1 MIKILFICHGNICRS
16 AAAEVVMKQ
25 LAAKNRRGDL
35 VIESAAATREEI
47 GHDIYPPMK
56 KALEKSGYECAH
68 HAARQT
74 TRADYDCFDY
84 LIGMD
89 EENLWDM
96 KRIYGGDPKGKI
108 SLLQDWA
115 GNPGREIEDPW
126 YTRNF
131 NGVLR
136 QIEEGC
142 KGILKK
148 TGESGSQEVTR
159 VAVLSDTHGLLRREV
174 VAGIRDCGH
183 IIHAGDIIRETDLDE
198 LRLYG
203 SVYAVR
209 GNNDL
214 WQDGLRDLAHI
225 LRFEIA
231 GVSFLMTHDRYDI
244 PRDLEG
250 VQAVIYGHSHRYSE
264 EWKDGRLWLN
274 PGSCGMSRFGSDVTM
289 AKMTVQDGR
298 IMSIRRI
305 NFSNCTGYAFY

>member
-1 MIKILFICHGNICRS
+1 MGAPVHIAI
-16 AAAEVVMKQ
+16 
-25 LAAKNRRGDL
+25 
-35 VIESAAATREEI
+35 
-47 GHDIYPPMK
+47 
-56 KALEKSGYECAH
+56 
-68 HAARQT
+68 
-74 TRADYDCFDY
+74 
-84 LIGMD
+84 
-89 EENLWDM
+89 
-96 KRIYGGDPKGKI
+96 
-108 SLLQDWA
+108 
-115 GNPGREIEDPW
+115 
-126 YTRNF
+126 
-131 NGVLR
+131 
-136 QIEEGC
+136 
-142 KGILKK
+142 
-148 TGESGSQEVTR
+148 
-159 VAVLSDTHGLLRREV
+159 LSDTHGMLRREV
-174 VAGIRDCGH
+174 VAELQDCTH

-298 IMSIRRI
+298 IMNIRRI